1 MAKNLSQRPSPELE
15 DVVSRIG
22 DFIQYWGFKNIHGR
36 VWAHLFLAGRPID
49 THCLLA
55 RLGISKALLSMTLNE
70 LLDYDVIRSFGKSES
85 GATLYEANTDLAGVI
100 AGVLR
105 KRERR
110 MLAGL
115 SSATKVLSAL
125 PPELDGECGISRE
138 RASRLQEIVDTAERT
153 LDSLLLFRDVSFAS
167 WSSLNC
173 SRTQET
179 TSSQDP
185 AKSKKS

>member
-1 MAKNLSQRPSPELE
+1 MTKNKNQRPSPELE
-15 DVVSRIG
+15 DVVGRVG
-22 DFIQYWGFKNIHGR
+22 DFIQYWGFKNVHGR
-36 VWAHLFLAGRPID
+36 VWAHLFLGGRPMD

-70 LLDYDVIRSFGKSES
+70 LLEYDVIKTVGKSAS
-85 GATLYEANTDLAGVI
+85 GAALYDANTDLAAVI

-125 PPELDGECGISRE
+125 PPELDGECGINRE
-138 RASRLQEIVDTAERT
+138 RAGRLHELVDMAERT
-153 LDSLLLFRDVSFAS
+153 LDSLLLFRDISFSS
-167 WSSLNC
+167 WSKLNC
-173 SRTQET
+173 DASGKNRTE
-179 TSSQDP
+179 
-185 AKSKKS
+185 